1 MTILLLGGRG
11 KTTRRLASILSTCA
25 PEVPFLVASRT
36 SSPSSPYKHVKFDWF
51 DESTWAQ
58 PFNAVS
64 TSASASAVRTEFQ
77 YSSSPITG
85 VYIVGPPILDMVPL
99 MKRFI
104 DFARGRGVRRFVL
117 LSSSVLERGG
127 FAMGQVHDYLA
138 GLEENGVK
146 EAEAEAEAEGGIEWA
161 ALRPSWFMEN
171 FSEGQHLLSI
181 KEESKI
187 YSATGEGRVPFVSA
201 EDIARV
207 AFRALT
213 DARPHNT
220 EHLILGPEL
229 LSYDDL
235 ADILSSV
242 LGRTIAH
249 VKLSEAELAARMEST
264 LGIPQDYAQMLA
276 VLETNIKNGEED
288 RMNDDVE
295 KVTGKGPRRFRDFS
309 EASSGCW
316 VKDS

>member
-11 KTTRRLASILSTCA
+11 KTTRRLASILSTSA

-58 PFNAVS
+58 PFNAASTS
-64 TSASASAVRTEFQ
+64 TSASASSGNSSSTTVAAAAAVRTEFQ
-77 YSSSPITG
+77 SSSSPITG
-85 VYIVGPPILDMVPL
+85 VYIVGPPILDMVPP
-99 MKRFI
+99 MKN
-104 DFARGRGVRRFVL
+104 
-117 LSSSVLERGG
+117 VLERGG

-138 GLEENGVK
+138 GLEEKGVG
-146 EAEAEAEAEGGIEWA
+146 EGEGEGIEWA

-187 YSATGEGRVPFVSA
+187 YSATGEGRIPFVSA

-213 DARPHNT
+213 DRRPHNT
-220 EHLILGPEL
+220 EHLILGAEL

-235 ADILSSV
+235 AEILSSV
-242 LGRTIAH
+242 LGRKITH
-249 VKLSEAELAARMEST
+249 VKLSEAEFAARMEST

-276 VLETNIKNGEED
+276 VLETNVKNGAED

-295 KVTGKGPRRFRDFS
+295 RVTGEGPRRFREFA
-309 EASSGCW
+309 EASSECW
-316 VKDS
+316 RKDS